1 MLDFL
6 QIFLYQTSILTSQP
20 NKACY
25 FPAKQSMLLCRVFSP
40 SRCIS
45 SATTQPAAIVIQMC
59 AQISQ
64 CRYNCCVLAITICL
78 LDLCYHGKCSN
89 VLKRNSR
96 HVDLPVILKLRF
108 QPYWLQI
115 SATIAFCCWPDCIY
129 QGNILERSMSNP
141 VITPDGSLHPIP
153 HFHILIKVGHSALNR
168 FSDTNTIGCR
178 YHFKSTIVPLSH
190 SFHWQP
196 ISIEPISP
204 SWTFRAI
211 SWIGYYSYAW
221 NFLCLNPLLY
231 CWWCESST

>member
-59 AQISQ
+59 VQISQ

-78 LDLCYHGKCSN
+78 LDLCYHGNCSN

-96 HVDLPVILKLRF
+96 PVDLPVILKLRF
-108 QPYWLQI
+108 QPY
-115 SATIAFCCWPDCIY
+115 
-129 QGNILERSMSNP
+129 
-141 VITPDGSLHPIP
+141 
-153 HFHILIKVGHSALNR
+153 
-168 FSDTNTIGCR
+168 
-178 YHFKSTIVPLSH
+178 
-190 SFHWQP
+190 
-196 ISIEPISP
+196 
-204 SWTFRAI
+204 
-211 SWIGYYSYAW
+211 
-221 NFLCLNPLLY
+221 
-231 CWWCESST
+231 